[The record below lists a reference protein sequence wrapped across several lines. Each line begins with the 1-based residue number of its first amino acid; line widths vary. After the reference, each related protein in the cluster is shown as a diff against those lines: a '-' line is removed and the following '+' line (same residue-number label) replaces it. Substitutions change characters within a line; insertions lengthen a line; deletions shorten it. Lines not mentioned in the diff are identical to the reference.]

1 MSGGCSWVGFGSYP
15 YRRLCHKAVVKDSL
29 TTDKFDNYPV
39 TADAV
44 PPLLKKGN
52 RGEWFR
58 KWRGGV
64 VGLDLLNSGGFFGVS
79 RRAGK
84 H

>member
-1 MSGGCSWVGFGSYP
+1 MVIFEYSLESYP
-15 YRRLCHKAVVKDSL
+15 VRLRL
-29 TTDKFDNYPV
+29 
-39 TADAV
+39 